1 MKLLL
6 IFLLTVTQSLTGNPK
21 QSPMNQSNLNGTWI
35 PVQQELGGK
44 ELPPVAFA
52 GQKLILQDSNYTVS
66 AEHID
71 KGVVIYHGNKMDIF
85 SREGANAGKQF
96 KAVFKI
102 DSVLMTVCYDLSG
115 KDYPEKFSTKGKP
128 LYFLA
133 VFKREQ
139 P

>member
-6 IFLLTVTQSLTGNPK
+6 TLFLALAQNFSGNPK
-21 QSPMNQSNLNGTWI
+21 QNHMNQDSLNGTWI
-35 PVQQELGGK
+35 PVQQELGGQK
-44 ELPPVAFA
+44 LASAVFA

-71 KGVVIYHGNKMDIF
+71 KGSVIYHGNKMDII

-96 KAVFKI
+96 KAIFKI
-102 DSVLMTVCYDLSG
+102 ENGLMTVCYDLSG
-115 KDYPEKFSTKGKP
+115 KEYPQAFSTQGKP
-128 LYFLA
+128 LYFLS

>member
-6 IFLLTVTQSLTGNPK
+6 ALSLILAQNFSDTP
-21 QSPMNQSNLNGTWI
+21 NQNYMDQNSLNGTWI
-35 PVQQELGGK
+35 PIQQELGGQPLAS
-44 ELPPVAFA
+44 EVFA
-52 GQKLILQDSNYTVS
+52 GQKLILRDSNYTVS

-71 KGVVIYHGNKMDIF
+71 KGVVMYHGNQMDII
-85 SREGANAGKQF
+85 SREGANAGKRF
-96 KAVFKI
+96 KAIFKI
-102 DSVLMTVCYDLSG
+102 EAGLMTVCYDLSG
-115 KDYPEKFSTKGKP
+115 KEYPQEFTTRGKP